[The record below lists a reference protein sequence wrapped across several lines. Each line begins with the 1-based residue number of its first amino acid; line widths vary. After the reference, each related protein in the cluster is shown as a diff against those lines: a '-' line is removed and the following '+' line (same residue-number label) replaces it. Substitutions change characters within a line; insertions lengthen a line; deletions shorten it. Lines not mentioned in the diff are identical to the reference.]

1 MKTYTMN
8 FDNLTDVLKDFV
20 TSSFRPGI
28 ANMNPKPDDIILL
41 TSKEKDSDFAV
52 GLIGRIVETD
62 IDPIYPDSPG
72 PTHSVEWLS
81 HPKQIDSD
89 FDCVQGGYIS
99 VDDRAHIFAQLAV
112 S

>member
-8 FDNLTDVLKDFV
+8 YDNPTAVLKDFL
-20 TSSFRPGI
+20 TSTFRPGI
-28 ANMNPKPDDIILL
+28 VNMNPKIDDIVLL
-41 TSKEKDSDFAV
+41 TSKEPENDFAV
-52 GLIGRIVETD
+52 GMIGRIVETD
-62 IDPIYPDSPG
+62 IDPIYPDTVG

-99 VDDRAHIFAQLAV
+99 IDDRAHILAQLAV